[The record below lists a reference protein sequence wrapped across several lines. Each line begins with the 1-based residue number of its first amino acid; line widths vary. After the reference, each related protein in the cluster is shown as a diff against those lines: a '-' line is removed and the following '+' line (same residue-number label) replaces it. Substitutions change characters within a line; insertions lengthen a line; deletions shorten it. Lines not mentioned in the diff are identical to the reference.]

1 MLLGHEALDGTI
13 RRLVR
18 TDWAHARINLLV
30 DALLRHGTLSSEEI
44 AALAHR
50 SFVSVDPI
58 IGGAYVPDSA

>member
-1 MLLGHEALDGTI
+1 
-13 RRLVR
+13 VR